1 MLVDKFYMYKVYMRR
16 LETFLTIYVKL
27 LLKIGKLVTSLTAQ
41 GGCPE
46 LRNFEPI
53 FKGIT

>member
-41 GGCPE
+41 GGCP
-46 LRNFEPI
+46 RVAKFRTNF
-53 FKGIT
+53 